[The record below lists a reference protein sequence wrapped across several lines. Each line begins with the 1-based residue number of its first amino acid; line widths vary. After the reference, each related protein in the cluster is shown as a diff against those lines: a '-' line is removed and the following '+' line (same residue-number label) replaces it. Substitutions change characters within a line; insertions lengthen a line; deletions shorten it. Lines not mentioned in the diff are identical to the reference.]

1 MPTLSFRLSAREL
14 SEVRRR
20 ARAAGKNV
28 STYARA
34 ALVPAEPPAGR
45 PRLVRDK
52 ASGHLILHPPP
63 GVAPLTTER
72 VKELLADFP

>member
-1 MPTLSFRLSAREL
+1 MPTLSVRLSVSEL

-34 ALVPAEPPAGR
+34 SLVPVDPPVGK

-63 GVAPLTTER
+63 GTPPLTSER